1 MSNTQQQIHTTITT
15 LVNNARN
22 NDDTLTL
29 SEFQTAFA
37 DMNLQEK
44 QIEQIKQYF
53 EDMNIQITEEP
64 STNDFLEE
72 FDDYEEFN
80 ENEDIKEDEEEEEL
94 TNEDIEKLIKDPAAT
109 YMTDGVRMYLHEI
122 GNIPLLTPEQEIE
135 VAKRIEAG
143 DVAAKKE
150 LTNAN
155 LRWVVTIAK
164 KYVGRGMPFLDLI
177 QEGNLGLMRAVDK
190 FDYHLGWKF
199 STYSTWWIRQA
210 ITRSLADNS
219 RTIRIP
225 VHMVETINKI
235 TKISKDMMQTL
246 GREPNPNEIA
256 KAMNLPIEKVN
267 EILKISQS
275 TVSLDTPVGEEED
288 SSLSEFIEDTR
299 SLLPED
305 IASNAALK
313 TAIKQSMGALTER
326 EQGVISLRFGLD
338 DGRARTLEE
347 VGAIYN
353 VTRERIRQIEGKAL
367 RKLRHPKYSRILRD
381 FL

>member
-1 MSNTQQQIHTTITT
+1 MPTTQQQIQTTIAT
-15 LVNNARN
+15 LVTSARN
-22 NDDTLTL
+22 NKDTL
-29 SEFQTAFA
+29 SISDFQSAFA
-37 DMNLQEK
+37 DMNLQS
-44 QIEQIKQYF
+44 QQVEQIKQYF
-53 EDMNIQITEEP
+53 EDMNIQIIEETP
-64 STNDFLEE
+64 VSDFLEDL
-72 FDDYEEFN
+72 DDYEVLSDTKE
-80 ENEDIKEDEEEEEL
+80 EITEDEEKEL
-94 TNEDIEKLIKDPAAT
+94 TNEDIEKLIKDQTAT
-109 YMTDGVRMYLHEI
+109 YMTDAVRMYLHEI
-122 GNIPLLTPEQEIE
+122 GSIPLLTPQEEIE

-143 DVAAKKE
+143 DTAAKTE

-177 QEGNLGLMRAVDK
+177 QEGNLGLMRAVEK

-235 TKISKDMMQTL
+235 TKISKEMMQTL
-246 GREPNPNEIA
+246 GRDPSAAEIA
-256 KAMNLPIEKVN
+256 EAINLPIDKVN

-288 SSLSEFIEDTR
+288 SSLSEFIKDTNC
-299 SLLPED
+299 LLPED
-305 IASNAALK
+305 IAANAALK
-313 TAIKQSMGALTER
+313 DAIRKSMSALSER
-326 EQGVISLRFGLD
+326 EQGVLSLRFGLD

-347 VGAIYN
+347 VGAIYK
-353 VTRERIRQIEGKAL
+353 VTRERIRQIESKAL